1 MKNNNFIYN
10 YNYDWSNKEK
20 IEIRDINEIEHKKN
34 KKNEFQNNIL
44 VYDTKRKN
52 KINNF
57 VGNKK
62 YNYNK
67 ITTMN
72 QNNELFYFPLNKNK
86 NFNNNDTDDEV
97 NVNCSTACKIF

>member
-1 MKNNNFIYN
+1 M
-10 YNYDWSNKEK
+10 
-20 IEIRDINEIEHKKN
+20 
-34 KKNEFQNNIL
+34 
-44 VYDTKRKN
+44 
-52 KINNF
+52 NNF

-72 QNNELFYFPLNKNK
+72 QNNELFYFPLNKTK

-97 NVNCSTACKIF
+97 NLNCSTACKIF